1 MTLLIQNISYL
12 VADANTVLKNVDM
25 LVEDDHIAAIGSGLA
40 VPAGAKV
47 VSGAGQAIMPGFV
60 NAHTHLW
67 QMTIKGRRDD
77 LPLATWCDEVL
88 TPTINA
94 LYATDSAEVKE
105 RRSYLWAAL
114 GICDMLH
121 SGITAFLDMDLNYRQ
136 DGMMKA
142 AEEAGIR
149 GHYGIEMADWFMDDG
164 SVNADAPEVTRLMET
179 YPGRCVLTPSELNI
193 CSDATLTF
201 AAEAAK
207 KYGAHIQIH
216 VDESAGEAQQSIDQ
230 RGCTELL
237 HLDKLGLLDGS
248 FSAVHGIHLSDEEIE
263 LAAKRGVTV
272 VYNPKSNMKLGSGV
286 CPIRKLLDA
295 GINVSIATDGPAS
308 NDLLEMFEEMRAG
321 VKLQK
326 VSHKDASLL
335 VAKDVFKMATAG
347 GASMLNLNAGSLEA
361 GKLADFIVIP
371 MNKPNLISDGSDV
384 VSTIVYCAQSKNVK
398 DVYIGGKPVVED
410 YRIVAF
416 DEDALTA
423 EFMEHL
429 TALQEVN

>member
-1 MTLLIQNISYL
+1 
-12 VADANTVLKNVDM
+12 
-25 LVEDDHIAAIGSGLA
+25 
-40 VPAGAKV
+40 
-47 VSGAGQAIMPGFV
+47 
-60 NAHTHLW
+60 
-67 QMTIKGRRDD
+67 
-77 LPLATWCDEVL
+77 
-88 TPTINA
+88 
-94 LYATDSAEVKE
+94 
-105 RRSYLWAAL
+105 
-114 GICDMLH
+114 
-121 SGITAFLDMDLNYRQ
+121 
-136 DGMMKA
+136 MKA

-308 NDLLEMFEEMRAG
+308 NDLLDMFEEMRAG
-321 VKLQK
+321 VMLQK